1 MKIMNEYGHPDNIC
15 NTPTVATI
23 ELHHNKYGTGE
34 YFLTFITHAGLPND
48 GYWEYG
54 LLSMDEVVTIMSI
67 LKRSKHRLNI
77 AFRKEENKEQDDA
90 VKSVEKLRH
99 GEQKPESCVSDM

>member
-1 MKIMNEYGHPDNIC
+1 MKIMTDYGLPCNIC

-48 GYWEYG
+48 GFWEDG
-54 LLSMDEVVTIMSI
+54 LLSKDDVVTIMSI
-67 LKRSKHRLNI
+67 LKRSKRRLDM
-77 AFRKEENKEQDDA
+77 ALRKDKNNEQD
-90 VKSVEKLRH
+90 
-99 GEQKPESCVSDM
+99 

>member
-1 MKIMNEYGHPDNIC
+1 MKILDRYGRPNNIC

-48 GYWEYG
+48 GFWMDG
-54 LLSMDEVVTIMSI
+54 LISRDESETIMSI
-67 LKRSKHRLNI
+67 LKRSKRRLDM
-77 AFRKEENKEQDDA
+77 AFRKEENNEQD
-90 VKSVEKLRH
+90 
-99 GEQKPESCVSDM
+99 

>member
-1 MKIMNEYGHPDNIC
+1 MMKILDRYRHPNNIC

-48 GYWEYG
+48 GFWTNG
-54 LLSMDEVVTIMSI
+54 LLSRDDVETIMSI
-67 LKRSKHRLNI
+67 LKRSKRCLDM
-77 AFRKEENKEQDDA
+77 ARRKEENNEQD
-90 VKSVEKLRH
+90 
-99 GEQKPESCVSDM
+99 